1 MLRPRDVGATP
12 VRYLRL
18 VKPPAAVTLEDPPP
32 MPLWQAW
39 VSAHWYVGWSIAQA
53 MYDSWDRAMSGRRE

>member
-1 MLRPRDVGATP
+1 MLRPRDAATP

-18 VKPPAAVTLEDPPP
+18 VAADPPKLDDPPP